1 MSIKLHKLFIVKLV
15 LIFTLMNTSQTVMAQ
30 VDFAPP
36 KTEKIPVVDDLHGYK
51 LTDNYQWLEDKTNQ
65 KVIDWTRSQHDFTL
79 SYLKSSGKEMAG
91 LNNESAAYI
100 DRDITGPIFLAGERQ
115 FFYVKKKGEQQYKL
129 YTRLGDED
137 VLIFDPSSIDESG
150 MSAISG
156 VNFTKDGD
164 KVAVGVQYKGA
175 EINTYRIVDT
185 KTGKIMGD
193 TISGLRGFTWTKDEE
208 HAYITVRTKEM
219 IDKQEPLRTYKH
231 KIGTDRSKDQF
242 LFAPKDAKNF
252 ISTWDTRE
260 SDISFISEGDF
271 YSNTLK
277 MRPVGTLDDPTTIYS
292 SKKYRAFPDAQ
303 GDKIYFFT
311 NHEAPNFK
319 IMVADK
325 AKPDFK
331 NWKDLVPEKED
342 MVIESFEITKD
353 YLIVQAKKDVIS
365 RLFAYTLDGKFIKEI
380 EAPEVGNIAGVSY
393 HKESNTMYVNLST
406 FTSPTKIYKLDG
418 SSLKW
423 DLYFEREVP
432 INTDDIEASIKFYKS
447 KDGTRVPLFV
457 MHKKGIKLD
466 GNNPALVYGYGGFN
480 IGMSPNFVGL
490 PATFINRG
498 GVYAIA
504 CIRGG
509 DEYGEAWHEDGML
522 FKKQNTFDDFIA
534 AAEYLIAEGYTNNER
549 LACRGGSNGGLL
561 IGAVIT
567 QRPDLFKAA
576 ICAVPLLDMVR
587 FHKFLIARYWI
598 PEYGDPEKKEDF
610 QNILT
615 YSPYHHIR
623 MGVNVPATMVIAGEN
638 DTRVDPLH
646 AKKFVAAL
654 QNNPGQINPI
664 LLYMDFDSGHGSGK
678 STEKQIEDIE
688 AQYKF
693 IMNQLGM

>member
-1 MSIKLHKLFIVKLV
+1 
-15 LIFTLMNTSQTVMAQ
+15 MNINLTTNAQ
-30 VDFAPP
+30 VKFVPP
-36 KTEKIPVVDDLHGYK
+36 ETKKIPVVDDLHGFK
-51 LTDNYQWLEDKTNQ
+51 LTDNYQWLEDKTDQ

-79 SYLKSSGKEMAG
+79 EYLKSSGKEMAG
-91 LNNESAAYI
+91 LEGEIAAYI

-129 YTRLGDED
+129 YTRLGEED
-137 VLIFDPSSIDESG
+137 VLVFDPISIDASG
-150 MSAISG
+150 LSAISG

-164 KVAVGVQYKGA
+164 KVAVGVQNKGA
-175 EINTYRIVDT
+175 EISIYRIVDT

-208 HAYITVRTKEM
+208 HAYITVGTKEM
-219 IDKQEPLRTYKH
+219 LEKQIPLKTYKH
-231 KIGTDRSKDQF
+231 KIGTDRSKDLF

-252 ISTWDTRE
+252 VSTWDTRD

-277 MRPVGTLDDPTTIYS
+277 MRPVGTLDDPKTIYS
-292 SKKYRAFPDAQ
+292 SKKYRAYPDAQ
-303 GDKIYFFT
+303 EDKIYFFT

-331 NWKDLVPEKED
+331 NWKDLVPEQKD
-342 MVIESFEITKD
+342 MVIEGFEITKD
-353 YLIVQAKKDVIS
+353 HLIVQAKKDVIS

-380 EAPEVGNIAGVSY
+380 EAPEVGNIAGFSY
-393 HKESNTMYVNLST
+393 HKESNTMFVNLAT
-406 FTSPTKIYKLDG
+406 FTSPTKIFKLDG

-447 KDGTRVPLFV
+447 KDGTRVPIFL
-457 MHKKGIKLD
+457 MHKKGVKLD
-466 GNNPALVYGYGGFN
+466 GNNPTLLYGYGGFN
-480 IGMSPNFVGL
+480 IGMSPSFVGL

-610 QNILT
+610 QNILS

-678 STEKQIEDIE
+678 STEKQIEDIK
-688 AQYKF
+688 AQYNF
-693 IMNQLGM
+693 VMNQLGM

>member
-1 MSIKLHKLFIVKLV
+1 
-15 LIFTLMNTSQTVMAQ
+15 
-30 VDFAPP
+30 
-36 KTEKIPVVDDLHGYK
+36 
-51 LTDNYQWLEDKTNQ
+51 
-65 KVIDWTRSQHDFTL
+65 
-79 SYLKSSGKEMAG
+79 
-91 LNNESAAYI
+91 
-100 DRDITGPIFLAGERQ
+100 
-115 FFYVKKKGEQQYKL
+115 
-129 YTRLGDED
+129 
-137 VLIFDPSSIDESG
+137 
-150 MSAISG
+150 
-156 VNFTKDGD
+156 
-164 KVAVGVQYKGA
+164 
-175 EINTYRIVDT
+175 
-185 KTGKIMGD
+185 
-193 TISGLRGFTWTKDEE
+193 
-208 HAYITVRTKEM
+208 
-219 IDKQEPLRTYKH
+219 
-231 KIGTDRSKDQF
+231 
-242 LFAPKDAKNF
+242 
-252 ISTWDTRE
+252 
-260 SDISFISEGDF
+260 
-271 YSNTLK
+271 
-277 MRPVGTLDDPTTIYS
+277 
-292 SKKYRAFPDAQ
+292 
-303 GDKIYFFT
+303 
-311 NHEAPNFK
+311 
-319 IMVADK
+319 
-325 AKPDFK
+325 
-331 NWKDLVPEKED
+331 
-342 MVIESFEITKD
+342 MVIEGFEITKD
-353 YLIVQAKKDVIS
+353 HLIVQAKKDVIS

-380 EAPEVGNIAGVSY
+380 EAPEVGNIAGFSY
-393 HKESNTMYVNLST
+393 HKESNTMFVNLAT
-406 FTSPTKIYKLDG
+406 FTSPTKIFKLDG

-447 KDGTRVPLFV
+447 KDGTRVPIFL
-457 MHKKGIKLD
+457 MHKKGVKLD
-466 GNNPALVYGYGGFN
+466 GNNPTLLYGYGGFN
-480 IGMSPNFVGL
+480 IGMSPSFVGL

-610 QNILT
+610 QNILS

-678 STEKQIEDIE
+678 STEKQIEDIK
-688 AQYKF
+688 AQYNF
-693 IMNQLGM
+693 VMNQLGM